1 MIIRPCIIGTAG
13 HIDHGKTL
21 LIKMLTGVDT
31 DRLKEERERGISI
44 ELGFASLTTPSG
56 VRCGVVDVPGHER
69 FIRNM
74 LAGAGG
80 IDVILLVIAADEG
93 VMPQT
98 REHLDIVDLL
108 GAHDGVVAVTKI
120 DMVDSDWRELV
131 IEDIRSYLAGTC
143 LAKAP
148 IVPVSAVTGEGKQDL
163 LAAIDKIVASADLSP
178 RGKYTRLPID
188 RVFTIQG
195 FGTVIT
201 GTLWAGTLRDG
212 DRVRIEPSGHESRIK
227 SLEVHNER
235 VPEAFAGQRV
245 AVSLH
250 AVPREEIER
259 GEWLIAGNPPART
272 SLIQARVRCVPA
284 SPYPIRNRMRIR
296 FYLGSSE
303 ILGRIVPL
311 ESEEMQARDEG
322 FVEIRL
328 EAPAI
333 AERGDRFVLRSY
345 SPMRTIGGGVI
356 VDVSGV
362 HRRRFHEADLA
373 ALRLAAEGSIE
384 DRLAGMIARGGGL
397 GVAESGLSKQLGQP
411 VEEIAAALAELVA
424 SGRVQKIGRGALVTR
439 EAVDAA
445 GVRMIE
451 VLADHQKRNPLR
463 WGLLK
468 SELKSRLERQV
479 NPELAEAWIQRE
491 QAEGRLHVRGDR
503 LRYGDAR
510 LALSPRLAALREKA
524 LSELHARGFAA
535 PSMKEL
541 IEAIGPAPDA
551 EELIGHLVAEGEI
564 TRIPPDLL
572 YPTEKIEEMRNR
584 LRGYFAQ
591 NAEMQVASLKDL
603 IGVTRKQAVP
613 LLEHF
618 DRQRWTER
626 RGDLRVIGPR
636 LGDSATGV

>member
-1 MIIRPCIIGTAG
+1 MITRPCIIGTAG

-44 ELGFASLTTPSG
+44 ELGFASLVTPSG
-56 VRCGVVDVPGHER
+56 IRCGVVDVPGHER

-120 DMVDSDWRELV
+120 DMVDPDWRELV
-131 IEDIRSYLAGTC
+131 IDEIRSYLAGTC
-143 LAKAP
+143 LARAP
-148 IVPVSAVTGEGKQDL
+148 IVPVSSVTGEGKGEL
-163 LAAIDKIVASADLSP
+163 LAALDSVVGAADLSP

-201 GTLWAGTLRDG
+201 GTLWAGALHEG
-212 DRVRIEPSGHESRIK
+212 DHVRIEPSGHESRIK

-235 VPEAFAGQRV
+235 VAEALAGQRV

-250 AVPREEIER
+250 AVPREEIAR
-259 GEWLIAGNPPART
+259 GEWLLAGAPPTKT
-272 SLIQARVRCVPA
+272 SLIHGKVRCVPG

-311 ESEEMQARDEG
+311 ETEEMEPRGDG
-322 FVEIRL
+322 LVEIRL
-328 EAPAI
+328 EEPAI

-345 SPMRTIGGGVI
+345 SPMRTIGGGTI

-362 HRRRFHEADLA
+362 HRRRFHEGDLS
-373 ALRLAAEGSIE
+373 ALRLAAEGSVE
-384 DRLAGMIARGGGL
+384 DRVAGTIAHGGAL
-397 GVAESGLSKQLGQP
+397 GVAEGDLPSRLGQP
-411 VEEIAAALAELVA
+411 VAEVAAALATLIGE
-424 SGRVQKIGRGALVTR
+424 GRVRRIGRGIVVIR
-439 EAVDAA
+439 EAAETA
-445 GVRMIE
+445 SARMSE
-451 VLADHQKRNPLR
+451 VLLDHQKRNPLR

-468 SELKSRLERQV
+468 SELKSRLDRQV
-479 NPELAEAWIQRE
+479 HPDLVESWIRTE
-491 QAEGRLHVRGDR
+491 QGAGRLHVRGDR
-503 LRYGDAR
+503 LRYGDDH
-510 LALSPRLAALREKA
+510 LTLSPRLEGLRKRILEK
-524 LSELHARGFAA
+524 LEEHGFAA
-535 PSMKEL
+535 PTSKEL
-541 IEAIGPAPDA
+541 VESLGPAPDT
-551 EELIGHLVAEGEI
+551 EELISHLIGEGEI

-572 YPTEKIEEMRNR
+572 YPGRRIEELHAR
-584 LRGYFAQ
+584 LRTYFAA
-591 NAEMQVASLKDL
+591 NSEMQVAALKDMA
-603 IGVTRKQAVP
+603 GVSRKQAVP
-613 LLEHF
+613 LLEFF

-626 RGDLRVIGPR
+626 KGDLRVAGPR
-636 LGDSATGV
+636 LHEPAG

>member
-1 MIIRPCIIGTAG
+1 MITRPCIIGTAG

-21 LIKMLTGVDT
+21 LIKMLTGIDT

-56 VRCGVVDVPGHER
+56 IRCGVVDVPGHER

-108 GAHDGVVAVTKI
+108 GAHDGIVAVTKI
-120 DMVDSDWRELV
+120 DMVEPDWRELV
-131 IEDIRSYLAGTC
+131 IDEIRSYLAGTC
-143 LAKAP
+143 LAAAP
-148 IVPVSAVTGEGKQDL
+148 IVPVSSVTGEGKADL
-163 LAAIDKIVASADLSP
+163 LTALDAVVAAADLSP

-201 GTLWAGTLRDG
+201 GTLWAGALHEG
-212 DRVRIEPSGHESRIK
+212 DRVRIEPSGHETRIK

-235 VPEAFAGQRV
+235 VVEAFAGQRV

-250 AVPREEIER
+250 AVPREEITR
-259 GEWLIAGNPPART
+259 GEWLIAGAPPT
-272 SLIQARVRCVPA
+272 KTNLIQAKVRCVPG
-284 SPYPIRNRMRIR
+284 SPYPIRNRLRIR

-311 ESEEMQARDEG
+311 EKDEMASRDEG

-328 EAPAI
+328 EEPAI

-362 HRRRFHEADLA
+362 HRRRFHEGDLS

-384 DRLAGMIARGGGL
+384 DRIAGTIARGGSL
-397 GVAESGLSKQLGQP
+397 GAAEGDLPSRLGQP
-411 VEEIAAALAELVA
+411 VAEVSAALATLVDE
-424 SGRVQKIGRGALVTR
+424 GRVKRIGRGTLVIR

-445 GVRMIE
+445 GTRMSE
-451 VLADHQKRNPLR
+451 VLLDHQKRNPLR

-468 SELKSRLERQV
+468 SELKSRLDRQV
-479 NPELAEAWIQRE
+479 HPELIESWIRAEQEA
-491 QAEGRLHVRGDR
+491 GRLHVRGDR
-503 LRYGDAR
+503 LRYGAEQMP
-510 LALSPRLAALREKA
+510 LSPRLEALRERISK
-524 LSELHARGFAA
+524 ELEERGFAA
-535 PSMKEL
+535 PTTKEL
-541 IEAIGPAPDA
+541 IESLGSVPEA
-551 EELIGHLVAEGEI
+551 EELITHLIAEGEV

-572 YPTEKIEEMRNR
+572 YPGRKIDELRGR
-584 LRGYFAQ
+584 LRDYFAHST
-591 NAEMQVASLKDL
+591 EMQVASLKDMVG
-603 IGVTRKQAVP
+603 ISRKQAVP
-613 LLEHF
+613 LLEFF

-626 RGDLRVIGPR
+626 KGDVRIAGPR
-636 LGDSATGV
+636 LQGPPA